1 MNGIAVSRKV
11 EHAFFALISLAVSAT
26 VFIGF
31 KDSYFR
37 AGLIFAH
44 LPSLTVHI
52 HGALFVSWI
61 FLLIIQ
67 ITLVATGHT
76 RWHRRVGVLGA
87 FMAPLMVIAG
97 TCTLVMAVRR
107 NAVPRI
113 PPTVFLA
120 GDLLQLLFFSIFVVW
135 GLHMRKEPTMHKRLM
150 VFATISILAPAV
162 DRWPFSFMTSIFSTV
177 AVLTIFPLAIAAYDL
192 LSTRKIQRATRWG
205 LALYALM
212 IALIFIIPA
221 LGPWQRF
228 TAWVLAV

>member
-1 MNGIAVSRKV
+1 MNGIVASRKA
-11 EHAFFALISLAVSAT
+11 EHVFFALLSLAVFAT

-31 KDSYFR
+31 RESYFG
-37 AGLIFAH
+37 AGMIFAH

-61 FLLIIQ
+61 LLLIVQ

-76 RWHRRVGVLGA
+76 RWHRRVGVVGA
-87 FMAPLMVIAG
+87 IMAPLMVIAG
-97 TCTLVMAVRR
+97 TCTLVLAVRR

-135 GLHMRKEPTMHKRLM
+135 ALQKRKEPAMHKRLM

-162 DRWPFSFMTSIFSTV
+162 DRWPFSFMTSIFSTI
-177 AVLTIFPLAIAAYDL
+177 AVLTVFPLAVAAYDL
-192 LSTRKIQRATRWG
+192 LATRHIQRATRWG

-212 IALIFIIPA
+212 IVGIFIIPA

-228 TAWVLAV
+228 TAWVLAA